1 MRFLHL
7 ADLHLG
13 KNLNGY
19 NLIEDQKYALN
30 QIYKLIKSEGLK
42 YVLIAG
48 DIYQNIIPLSD
59 AMNLFDDF
67 ISKCNNLGVN
77 VIIISGNHDSS
88 VRLSFASTLLKKANI
103 YISKAYEGDIE
114 KISFNDE
121 YGRINFYLFP
131 YVKPHDVKPYFKDK
145 EINTY
150 SDAVRTVLDNIKLNE
165 EERNVIL
172 SHQFIL
178 KAEISESEEIYAG
191 VDESVSDTFYDK
203 FDYIALGH
211 IHKKQSFLNGKL
223 RYPGALLKYS
233 KSESNYEK
241 TILIVEMKEK
251 GNISY
256 DERKIEYLHEMRVIK
271 DFYDNIIK
279 KSKDD
284 LNREDYI
291 HIELLDK
298 EERYEAHQIL
308 RKIYPNIMTLR
319 YPNIGTETFEFYD
332 NDEKYIEMKPI
343 ELFEMFYKNVKG
355 IDLDIEKKDLME
367 KSIEEIWG
375 NNENN

>member
-1 MRFLHL
+1 MKFLHL

-19 NLIEDQKYALN
+19 NLIEDQKYALD
-30 QIYKLIKSEGLK
+30 QIYKLIKSENLK

-48 DIYQNIIPLSD
+48 DIYQNIIPSAE

-67 ISKCNNLGVN
+67 ISKCNDLGVN
-77 VIIISGNHDSS
+77 TIIISGNHDSS
-88 VRLSFASTLLKKANI
+88 DRLGFASKLLKKANI
-103 YISKAYEGDIE
+103 YISKPYDGNIE
-114 KISFNDE
+114 KVSFNDE
-121 YGRINFYLFP
+121 YGVINFYLFP
-131 YVKPHDVKPYFKDK
+131 YVKPHDVKPYFHDE
-145 EINTY
+145 EITSY
-150 SDAVRTVLDNIKLNE
+150 SDAVRIVLNSIDINE

-178 KAEISESEEIYAG
+178 KAETSESEEIYAG
-191 VDESVSDTFYDK
+191 IDESVSDTFYDK

-233 KSESNYEK
+233 KSESNYDK

-256 DERKIEYLHEMRVIK
+256 DERKIEYLRDMRVIK
-271 DFYDNIIK
+271 DFYDEIIK
-279 KSKDD
+279 KSKND

-298 EERYEAHQIL
+298 EEQYEAQQIL
-308 RKIYPNIMTLR
+308 RNIYPNIMTLR
-319 YPNIGTETFEFYD
+319 YINLETEIFEF
-332 NDEKYIEMKPI
+332 DENKQKYREMKPI
-343 ELFEMFYKNVKG
+343 ELFEFFYKNVKG
-355 IDLDIEKKDLME
+355 IDLDDEKKSLME